1 MTTPVPWALPPGNAR
16 EPSRGDGDPVYT
28 VGRGHAA
35 SVRRPRISSL
45 VAGLPPSG
53 IREFFDIV
61 ATMDDVISLGV
72 GEPDFATPWH
82 ICDEVYFALRS
93 GETSYTSNW
102 GLLELRQEI
111 AAALERDYGAQYDPQ
126 RQVIIT
132 VGVSEGLDL
141 ALRTVLEPGDE
152 VLVPEP
158 CFVAY
163 PAAVLL
169 AHGKPVTVPTTAAGG
184 FKVTP
189 DLLEARL
196 TERTRALILGNPNNP
211 TGTVLSRSEL
221 GALAEF
227 AERHDLLVLAD
238 EIYDRLV
245 YAEPHTC
252 FATLPGMAERTLL
265 LNGFSKAYAMTGWR
279 IGYVCGPPDIIAAM
293 MCVHSYT
300 MMCAPTVSQRAA
312 VEALRH
318 GRKEMERM
326 VDSYNQRRRLF
337 LSGLQRLGLPC
348 VEPQGAFYAFPSIAH
363 TGLSS
368 AECATRLVHEQRL
381 AAVPGTAFGASG
393 EGHLRCAYC
402 SSPEALHEA
411 LRRLEAFLRTV

>member
-1 MTTPVPWALPPGNAR
+1 MTTQ
-16 EPSRGDGDPVYT
+16 
-28 VGRGHAA
+28 
-35 SVRRPRISSL
+35 VRRPRISSL

-61 ATMDDVISLGV
+61 ATMDDVVSLGV
-72 GEPDFATPWH
+72 GEPDFPTPWH

-111 AAALERDYGAQYDPQ
+111 SRALERDYGAAYDPHTQ
-126 RQVIIT
+126 IVVT

-141 ALRTVLEPGDE
+141 ALRTILEPGDE

-163 PAAVLL
+163 QATVLL
-169 AHGKPVTVPTTAAGG
+169 AHGTPVGVPTSAESG

-189 DLLEARL
+189 ELLEARI
-196 TERTRALILGNPNNP
+196 TERTRAVIIGNPNNP
-211 TGTVLSRSEL
+211 TGTVLSRPEL
-221 GALAEF
+221 LALAEL
-227 AERHDLLVLAD
+227 AERHDLLVLSD

-245 YAEPHTC
+245 YAGTHTC
-252 FATLPGMAERTLL
+252 FPTLPGMADRTLL

-279 IGYVCGPPDIIAAM
+279 VGYVCGPPDLIAAM

-318 GRKEMERM
+318 GRREMERM

-337 LSGLQRLGLPC
+337 LNGLQRLGLPC
-348 VEPQGAFYAFPSIAH
+348 VEPQGAFYTFPSIAH
-363 TGLSS
+363 TGLSA
-368 AECATRLVHEQRL
+368 AEFATRLVQEQRV

-402 SSPEALHEA
+402 SHPDALHEA
-411 LRRLEAFLRTV
+411 LRRLETFLRTL